1 MVLCSLLCAFSGLKL
16 SHLIFLISLKVGKD
30 YCYWYKSPVIMR
42 IILGGTTCNTQESNS
57 FEALS
62 DTFVKGLFAYK
73 QCAHYQSNLP
83 TLLGIQRS
91 FTTIWTKRHCS
102 ILAFCA
108 WLAGFLGCSVGR
120 ESGCHAGDM
129 SSIPGLGR
137 SLWRGHGN
145 PLQYPCLENPMDRG
159 AWWATAHGSQI
170 VRHN

>member
-1 MVLCSLLCAFSGLKL
+1 MVLCSLWCDFSGLKL
-16 SHLIFLISLKVGKD
+16 SHLIFLIVLKVGKD

-57 FEALS
+57 FEAFS

-73 QCAHYQSNLP
+73 QSAHYQSNLP

-102 ILAFCA
+102 TLALCA
-108 WLAGFLGCSVGR
+108 WLGGFPGCSVGK
-120 ESGCHAGDM
+120 ESACHAGDM
-129 SSIPGLGR
+129 SSVPGLGR
-137 SLWRGHGN
+137 SLGGWHGD

-159 AWWATAHGSQI
+159 AWWATARGSQI